1 MPEITYR
8 DLPTYLAD
16 GEAQRTFPVYLLH
29 GEEVL
34 YKTALDAVLKRL
46 LPESDRTVNY
56 VPVDHD
62 DVYEAIERV
71 NTYSLLSVTKV
82 VSLPESRI
90 FYSKGNNPKLL
101 EKVREAFEADEM
113 KKAAEFFS
121 GLLGMENLS
130 LGDVAEPAAIKKN
143 LKPDP
148 EIAGD
153 GAWLTE
159 LVRYC
164 MEESVDP
171 SPPQDSAGD
180 LQRAVEKGFARGNH
194 LIITADMV
202 DRRRGLYKAIRDHGM
217 IVDCSVP
224 QGSRKA
230 DRSAQDALLHERAR
244 AILSKLGKALEP
256 AAFQAM
262 REMLGFDLR
271 AFTVNLEKLADYTE
285 DRRITV
291 DDVRAVLKRT
301 KKDPIY
307 ELTGAVADRNLP
319 AALFYLE
326 TLLSENLFPLQILA
340 AIANQVRKLIL
351 AKGFVESPDGKVW
364 QKGMGY
370 PRFQNQVMDSFRRF
384 DRRMEERMAE
394 WTDLLSYRDGNRA
407 GGKSSFAPGDLLIA
421 KSSKSP
427 YPVYQT
433 LLKSD
438 RFTRHELFEILESLS
453 NADLRLKTTG
463 QNPVRILETLII
475 RICTPFAADRSA
487 GESVL

>member
-16 GEAQRTFPVYLLH
+16 GEKPRTFPVYLLH

-34 YKTALDAVLKRL
+34 YKTALDEVLTCL
-46 LPESDRTVNY
+46 LPQSDRTVNH

-62 DVYEAIERV
+62 DIYEAIERL
-71 NTYSLLSVTKV
+71 NTYSLLSPVKV

-90 FYSKGNNPKLL
+90 FYGKGNNPKLL
-101 EKVREAFEADEM
+101 EKAREAFEADQM
-113 KKAAEFFS
+113 KKAAKFFS

-130 LGDVAEPAAIKKN
+130 LGDVAEPTAIKKN

-159 LVRYC
+159 LVHYC
-164 MEESVDP
+164 KEESIAP

-180 LQRAVEKGFARGNH
+180 LQRAVEKGFAPGNH

-230 DRSAQDALLHERAR
+230 DRAAQDALLNERAGVT
-244 AILSKLGKALEP
+244 LSKRGKILEP
-256 AAFQAM
+256 TAFAAM

-271 AFTVNLEKLADYTE
+271 TFTANLEKLADFTG
-285 DRRITV
+285 DRRRITV
-291 DDVRAVLKRT
+291 DDVTAVLKRT

-307 ELTGAVADRNLP
+307 ELTGAVADRNLSI
-319 AALFYLE
+319 ALFYLK

-340 AIANQVRKLIL
+340 AVTNQVRKLIL

-370 PRFQNQVMDSFRRF
+370 TRFQNQVMDAFRRY
-384 DRRMEERMAE
+384 DRSMEERMAE
-394 WTDLLSYRDGNRA
+394 WADLLSYREENRT
-407 GGKSSFAPGDLLIA
+407 GGKSGSAPGDLLIA

-438 RFTRHELFEILESLS
+438 RFTASELDEILEYLS
-453 NADLRLKTTG
+453 SADLRLKTTG
-463 QNPVRILETLII
+463 QNPVRILEAVII
-475 RICTPFAADRSA
+475 RICTPFTADLRM
-487 GESVL
+487 